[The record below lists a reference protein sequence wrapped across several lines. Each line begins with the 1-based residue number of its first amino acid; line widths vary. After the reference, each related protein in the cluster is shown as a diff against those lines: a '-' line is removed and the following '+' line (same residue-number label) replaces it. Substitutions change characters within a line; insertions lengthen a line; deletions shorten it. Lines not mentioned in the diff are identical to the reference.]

1 MHSSDRGHD
10 AFWKMLDILRDIE
23 EEWRSELGPERF
35 GQLKALLFVVWDS
48 PLVR

>member
-1 MHSSDRGHD
+1 MVE
-10 AFWKMLDILRDIE
+10 ILREIE
-23 EEWRSELGPERF
+23 REWGIELGQERF